1 MTVATFTDANPS
13 ATAGDFTAT
22 IDWGDGHT
30 TTGTVTEKNGVF
42 SVAGSNTYAVD
53 GSDKITVTITDKG
66 GSTTTATS
74 TATVADAALTANGSP
89 VSATEGSSTGTVTVA
104 TFTDANPSAT
114 AGDFTATINWGD
126 GTSSSGTITEDPNTK
141 IFSVNGAAHTYTE
154 EGHYTI
160 TATIAD
166 VGGSTTTATSTATVA
181 DAALTASGSPVS
193 ATEGSSTG
201 TVTVATFTDANP
213 SATAG
218 DFTATINWGDGHTST
233 GTVTEKNGGGFSV
246 AGTNTY
252 AEDGKDTITA
262 TGHRRWRQHGDRD
275 QHGDGG

>member
-1 MTVATFTDANPS
+1 MTIADV
-13 ATAGDFTAT
+13 
-22 IDWGDGHT
+22 
-30 TTGTVTEKNGVF
+30 
-42 SVAGSNTYAVD
+42 
-53 GSDKITVTITDKG
+53 G

-74 TATVADAALTANGSP
+74 TATVADAPLTANGSP

-181 DAALTASGSPVS
+181 DARADR
-193 ATEGSSTG
+193 ER
-201 TVTVATFTDANP
+201 F
-213 SATAG
+213 AG
-218 DFTATINWGDGHTST
+218 QC
-233 GTVTEKNGGGFSV
+233 
-246 AGTNTY
+246 
-252 AEDGKDTITA
+252 
-262 TGHRRWRQHGDRD
+262 HRGEFDR
-275 QHGDGG
+275 HGDGCDVHGRQPERHCR